1 MLEEG
6 WKGGEDEGKRV
17 LPASPPPPPSPRWL
31 SLPSESAARYN
42 AATGGGWDSM
52 GGGVYSI
59 VEWRRGEGGLNEKG
73 GRTWAEG
80 ERDVNGKG
88 GREGIKKWREEGKSE
103 MEKREKGSCF
113 TAKDFVSL
121 FSCDMHFPLTNHP
134 VSFFP
139 SLH

>member
-1 MLEEG
+1 MEEG

-42 AATGGGWDSM
+42 AAPGGGWDSM

-88 GREGIKKWREEGKSE
+88 GGKRGNQE
-103 MEKREKGSCF
+103 VERGGEKRNGKKG
-113 TAKDFVSL
+113 KREL
-121 FSCDMHFPLTNHP
+121 FYGQGLRVFIFL
-134 VSFFP
+134 
-139 SLH
+139 

>member
-1 MLEEG
+1 MG
-6 WKGGEDEGKRV
+6 
-17 LPASPPPPPSPRWL
+17 
-31 SLPSESAARYN
+31 
-42 AATGGGWDSM
+42 

-103 MEKREKGSCF
+103 MEKGKKGVVLRPRTSCLYF
-113 TAKDFVSL
+113 LVICIFL
-121 FSCDMHFPLTNHP
+121 
-134 VSFFP
+134 
-139 SLH
+139 